1 MKRSAER
8 DDRHGRED
16 TRARLVEL
24 QNELHDRRARV
35 AELTRQVNL
44 LPQLPKEN
52 VALRIPHSKLRV
64 QIAAICG
71 ILSGYGVSLEVSDA
85 HDGRG
90 FGLATT
96 ALVFVVV
103 NWLVPWPIR
112 FGRRDG
118 EIESPKRHFEV
129 LALEDERHA
138 CEKLEREIAET
149 RRMLGSN
156 GTEESS

>member
-1 MKRSAER
+1 MSQQAHA
-8 DDRHGRED
+8 DASYDRET

-44 LPQLPKEN
+44 LPQQPKEKA
-52 VALRIPHSKLRV
+52 ALRIPHSKLRV

-71 ILSGYGVSLEVSDA
+71 ILSGYGVSQEVGDA

-103 NWLVPWPIR
+103 NWFVPWPIR
-112 FGRRDG
+112 FGKREG
-118 EIESPKRHFEV
+118 EIGSPKKHFEV
-129 LALEDERHA
+129 LALEDERRA

-149 RRMLGSN
+149 RRVLGSS
-156 GTEESS
+156 GTEESA